1 MAQWLGLRAFM
12 AKAWLCILV
21 RKLKIPQ
28 AAWHDQMEEKK
39 KKDSTWYMVSSQE
52 IH

>member
-12 AKAWLCILV
+12 AKAWVCILV

-39 KKDSTWYMVSSQE
+39 KDSTWYMVSSQE